1 MRLVASRPT
10 ATIGHLLESKSLM
23 LVIQAARQPRKRRAP
38 ARIGLAVA
46 GGGPIGGMYELGA
59 LRAIEEAIE
68 GVDMNALD
76 VYVGVSS
83 GAFLAAGLANRLSTA
98 EMCRIFLTG
107 DSHEARFRPEVF
119 ARPAMFEY
127 LRRAAHVPRMLF
139 DWFGAIAKNPFD
151 LNVSDTLMRFGSL
164 LPTGLFDNQAIED
177 FLRGVFTSGGRSNDF
192 RELERKLYV
201 IAVELDSG
209 KAVRFGAEGYDDVP
223 ISLAIE
229 ASAALP
235 GLYPPVKI
243 GGKYYVDGALQRTLH
258 ASVALDEGA
267 DIVIG
272 INPLVPF
279 DATRAQS
286 NGHDAPDSLVE
297 GGLPAILSQTFR
309 TMLQSRMQASLSK
322 YARHYD
328 GADIV
333 LFEPNADDMR
343 MFFSNVFSYSNRE
356 EVAEHAYRSTLA
368 DLRARR
374 AELEP
379 VLARHDLAFRAAIM
393 DDAARGLRDGLVD
406 KPARKTPSTS
416 RLRRALD
423 ELDELVVPKPAT
435 ARAKAARPSRSAR
448 QQK

>member
-1 MRLVASRPT
+1 
-10 ATIGHLLESKSLM
+10 M
-23 LVIQAARQPRKRRAP
+23 LVIQAARQPRKRRP
-38 ARIGLAVA
+38 SARIGLAVA

-107 DSHEARFRPEVF
+107 DSQEARFRPEAF
-119 ARPAMFEY
+119 ARPALFEY

-139 DWFGAIAKNPFD
+139 DWFGAVARNPFD
-151 LNVSDTLMRFGSL
+151 VNVSDALMRFGSL
-164 LPTGLFDNQAIED
+164 LPTGLFDNEAIER
-177 FLRGVFTSGGRSNDF
+177 FLREIFTANGRSNDF
-192 RELERKLYV
+192 RELGRKLYV
-201 IAVELDSG
+201 IAVELDTG

-223 ISLAIE
+223 ISRAIE
-229 ASAALP
+229 ASSALP
-235 GLYPPVKI
+235 GLYPPVRI
-243 GGKYYVDGALQRTLH
+243 GGKFYVDGALQRTLH

-279 DATRAQS
+279 DATRAHS
-286 NGHDAPDSLVE
+286 NGHDAPESLID
-297 GGLPAILSQTFR
+297 GGLPAVLSQTFR
-309 TMLQSRMQASLSK
+309 TMLQSRMQASLSR
-322 YARHYD
+322 YARHYER
-328 GADIV
+328 ADV
-333 LFEPNADDMR
+333 MLFEPNADDVR

-356 EVAEHAYRSTLA
+356 DVAEHAYRSTLS

-379 VLARHDLAFRAAIM
+379 VLARHGLAFR
-393 DDAARGLRDGLVD
+393 DAVMND
-406 KPARKTPSTS
+406 
-416 RLRRALD
+416 
-423 ELDELVVPKPAT
+423 AT
-435 ARAKAARPSRSAR
+435 ARARSTAGNQYVR
-448 QQK
+448 